1 MTYRSRPLKE
11 YLNHAAAAQPT
22 PGGGSVAAVAAA
34 LASTMA
40 SMAAGFTS
48 GREKFKSVQAEIDEA
63 LGRLAE
69 TRSRLLDLADEDMKA
84 YEAIMAAYRLPKGS
98 DHEKAARDEAV
109 RRATKDSLGVVEN
122 VLGGCRDI
130 LVTSL
135 RLAGIANPNL
145 ISDVGVAG
153 ELAHGAARAALINVE
168 VNLAGYKDKADAAA
182 VRGRAEETMR
192 MVEQVAKEIRSAVL
206 ASLRK

>member
-22 PGGGSVAAVAAA
+22 PGGGSVAAVAGA

-48 GREKFKSVQAEIDEA
+48 GREKFKAVQAEIDEA
-63 LGRLAE
+63 LSRLAE

-98 DHEKAARDEAV
+98 DREKTTRDEAV
-109 RRATKDSLGVVEN
+109 RQATKHSLGIVES
-122 VLGGCRDI
+122 VLGACRDI
-130 LVTSL
+130 LVIAL

-153 ELAHGAARAALINVE
+153 ELAHGAARAALINLE
-168 VNLAGYKDKADAAA
+168 VNLAGYKDAADAAA
-182 VRGRAEETMR
+182 VRGRADEMLRE
-192 MVEQVAKEIRSAVL
+192 VEQVAKEIRSAVL

>member
-1 MTYRSRPLKE
+1 MTYRSRPLAE
-11 YLNHAAAAQPT
+11 YMEHAAAAQPT
-22 PGGGSVAAVAAA
+22 PGGGSVAAVAGA

-48 GREKFKSVQAEIDEA
+48 GREKFKAVQAEIDEA
-63 LGRLAE
+63 LARLSE

-98 DHEKAARDEAV
+98 DAEKAARDEAV
-109 RRATKDSLGVVEN
+109 RRATKHSLGVVEN

-130 LVTSL
+130 LVIAL

-153 ELAHGAARAALINVE
+153 ELAHGAARAALINLE
-168 VNLAGYKDKADAAA
+168 VNLAGYKDAADAAA
-182 VRGRAEETMR
+182 VRGRAEEMLR
-192 MVEQVAKEIRSAVL
+192 EVEQLAKEIRSAVL
-206 ASLRK
+206 RALRK

>member
-22 PGGGSVAAVAAA
+22 PGGGSVAAVAGA

-48 GREKFKSVQAEIDEA
+48 GREKFKAVQAEIDEA

-69 TRSRLLDLADEDMKA
+69 TRNRLLDLADEDMRA

-98 DHEKAARDEAV
+98 DREKAARDESV
-109 RRATKDSLGVVEN
+109 RQATKHSLGIVES

-130 LVTSL
+130 LIIAL

-145 ISDVGVAG
+145 ISDVGVSG
-153 ELAHGAARAALINVE
+153 ELAHGAARAALINLE
-168 VNLAGYKDKADAAA
+168 VNLAGYRDKADAAE
-182 VRGRAEETMR
+182 VRGRAEEMLR
-192 MVEQVAKEIRSAVL
+192 EVEQLGKEIRSAVL

>member
-1 MTYRSRPLKE
+1 MK
-11 YLNHAAAAQPT
+11 YLV
-22 PGGGSVAAVAAA
+22 SSFY
-34 LASTMA
+34 LATCH
-40 SMAAGFTS
+40 
-48 GREKFKSVQAEIDEA
+48 EKFKAVQAEIDEA
-63 LGRLAE
+63 LSRLAE
-69 TRSRLLDLADEDMKA
+69 TRSRLLDLADADMKA

-98 DHEKAARDEAV
+98 DAEKAARDEAV
-109 RRATKDSLGVVEN
+109 RRATKHSLGVVEN

-168 VNLAGYKDKADAAA
+168 VNLAGYKDQADAAA
-182 VRGRAEETMR
+182 VRGRTDETMAQ
-192 MVEQVAKEIRSAVL
+192 VEQVAKEIRSAVL
-206 ASLRK
+206 ATLRK